1 MALRYYDDIVAAK
14 IKYWMPD
21 DNALRVL
28 KPEETKRLFETYAD
42 DKKDKPVK
50 LPLIAL
56 SRSPDLELLLNI
68 KNPRSFDGLKLEQ
81 TQKNT
86 RQLNVIPVKLLY
98 QMDIYTKTF
107 EEADEYL
114 RQYLFKL
121 INNPKIHIDIPY
133 NNTTYS
139 HVAYIRVL
147 SNVTDTSNI
156 SERIFSGQFTR
167 WTIQFEVQD
176 AFFFSVPYR
185 NNWRLYVDDAD
196 EYVVDP
202 DTGKI
207 IKGACGQLE
216 LADNLGKN
224 TEVEIEPV

>member
-1 MALRYYDDIVAAK
+1 MALRYYDDVVAAK

-21 DNALRVL
+21 DNTLRVL
-28 KPEETKRLFETYAD
+28 KPDETKRLFETYAD
-42 DKKDKPVK
+42 DKKDTPVK

-147 SNVTDTSNI
+147 SNVSDTSNI

-167 WTIQFEVQD
+167 WTIQFEIQD
-176 AFFFSVPYR
+176 AFFFSIPYR

-207 IKGACGQLE
+207 IKGTCGQLE
-216 LADNLGKN
+216 VADNLGTN

>member
-21 DNALRVL
+21 DNTLRVL
-28 KPEETKRLFETYAD
+28 KPDETKRLFETYAD
-42 DKKDKPVK
+42 DKKDTPVK

-147 SNVTDTSNI
+147 SNVADTSNI

-207 IKGACGQLE
+207 ISGTCGQLE